1 MGRLIRLAVA
11 TALATQLLL
20 AASAGAVLGFTGF
33 GSSSADATFGRQM
46 TFRVGLVGG
55 APQEVDL
62 LLRFAD
68 SDSTFIAPARVA
80 GDQAEYTWDAASDY
94 VTPNTRIRYQW
105 RATDGQ
111 TSRLSSEQTL
121 LYDDD
126 RPGLDWHSAVIGQA
140 TVHWYGNSEQ
150 VARRFGELSADGAAR
165 AEQLLQHDMTG
176 PVDIFV
182 YDARADFFGA
192 LGPGARE
199 WFGAATFPRIRTI
212 FMWLGAGSTDYL
224 QTTIVHEVTH
234 VVFHDATDNPFHE
247 PAKWINEG
255 FSTWS
260 EQQSAA
266 EQRSIVQADADSG
279 GLFSFDAIA
288 YDFPFGSRGSSLSYA
303 MGTTM
308 IDMLI
313 STYGRG
319 SIARLAEA
327 YRGGASDAEALQAA
341 SGVPEDQLFADF
353 YDEFGADEPRPVKA
367 APLLPSD
374 VDKPG
379 AAPGASQPGIPGQ
392 TPGNGA
398 AGGSLG
404 WVVLIVI
411 VLVVAG
417 IGATVV
423 ATRRVRARTDTPGS
437 GTGGGT
443 AEGGT
448 GGRGTP

>member
-1 MGRLIRLAVA
+1 MRLLLAA
-11 TALATQLLL
+11 GLAAQLLL
-20 AASAGAVLGFTGF
+20 ASAGAVLGFSGF
-33 GSSSADATFGRQM
+33 GASSADATFGKQM
-46 TFRVGLVGG
+46 TFRVGLTGG
-55 APQEVDL
+55 APQEVDV
-62 LLRFAD
+62 LLRFAG

-80 GDQAEYTWDAASDY
+80 GDQAEYTWDAASSY

-105 RATDGQ
+105 RAIDGD
-111 TSRLSSEQTL
+111 TTRLSGEETL

-126 RPGLDWHSAVIGQA
+126 RAGLDWHSAVIGQA
-140 TVHWYGNSEQ
+140 TVHWYGGSEGM
-150 VARRFGELSADGAAR
+150 ARQFGELSAQGAAR

-182 YDARADFFGA
+182 YDSRTDFFGA

-199 WFGAATFPRIRTI
+199 WFGAATFPGIRTI
-212 FMWLGAGSTDYL
+212 FMWLGAGSSDYL

-255 FSTWS
+255 FATWS

-313 STYGRG
+313 SSYGRG
-319 SIARLAEA
+319 AMARLAEA
-327 YRGGASDAEALQAA
+327 YRGGSSDSEALQAA
-341 SGVPEDQLFADF
+341 SGVAEDQLFSDF
-353 YDEFGADEPRPVKA
+353 YDAFGADEPRPVQA

-379 AAPGASQPGIPGQ
+379 AAPGASQPGVPGQ
-392 TPGNGA
+392 PPGSGA
-398 AGGSLG
+398 AGGALG

-411 VLVVAG
+411 VLVAVGVA
-417 IGATVV
+417 ATVL
-423 ATRRVRARTDTPGS
+423 ATRRVRSRPQPPTGPGAGA
-437 GTGGGT
+437 GT
-443 AEGGT
+443 
-448 GGRGTP
+448 